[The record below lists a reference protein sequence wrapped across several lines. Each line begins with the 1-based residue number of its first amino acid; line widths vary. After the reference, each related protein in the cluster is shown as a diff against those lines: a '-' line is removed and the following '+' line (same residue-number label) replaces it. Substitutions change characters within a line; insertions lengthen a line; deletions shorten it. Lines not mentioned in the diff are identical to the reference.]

1 MSFWGIE
8 VKPAKPVTHV
18 FDQTRGRLRIS
29 QATLGIGSANTKSL
43 VQCNVGNKA
52 PLFLCALLPERTESC
67 HLDLEFEEAENVVFS
82 VLGPRSI
89 HLTGYY
95 VGKSSNAHLG
105 GGGSDTESYGEDV
118 GYTDT
123 DVSNECSDEDEYE
136 DSFIDDGEPEVLP
149 SSPISSDEDVAA
161 EGSKRGNQWLRKKHQ
176 VIDSDDD
183 ENTPENEAS
192 PKKLSSQSGE
202 DSGKVT
208 VQAENGVGGT
218 EENVDISD
226 AETAKSEKPSKKRK
240 SKSDN
245 AKSVE
250 VPVEVKPLA
259 EEGSANGQKLKKR
272 RKGNKGEKVDEC
284 KDSCPINT
292 HEKVKQNLEATNTVK
307 DLIETP
313 DENKLQSSAQND
325 DANCGVANGQHMK
338 KHEKKKNKKTKVVDE
353 GANNGVSVES
363 CGIRTLSNGLT
374 TEDLAIGEADGKI
387 ATPGKKVKIYYT
399 GILKENKQV
408 FDSNIGET
416 PFKFRLGDK
425 RIIDGW
431 NIGLEGMRVGGKRR
445 LVIPPSMGY
454 GSQGGGENI
463 PPNSWLI
470 YEVELVGVLK

>member
-8 VKPAKPVTHV
+8 VKPAKSVTHV

-43 VQCNVGNKA
+43 VQCKVGNK
-52 PLFLCALLPERTESC
+52 PPHFLCALLPERTESC

-82 VLGPRSI
+82 VVGSRSI

-95 VGKSSNAHLG
+95 VGKSSSAHLG

-118 GYTDT
+118 GHTDT

-149 SSPISSDEDVAA
+149 SPISSDENVAA
-161 EGSKRGNQWLRKKHQ
+161 EGSKKGNRWFRKKHQ

-240 SKSDN
+240 NKSDN
-245 AKSVE
+245 AKSIE

-259 EEGSANGQKLKKR
+259 EEGSANSQKLKKR

-284 KDSCPINT
+284 KDSSPINT

-307 DLIETP
+307 DLIETA
-313 DENKLQSSAQND
+313 DENQLQTSAQND
-325 DANCGVANGQHMK
+325 EANCGVANGQHVK
-338 KHEKKKNKKTKVVDE
+338 KHEKKKNKNTKVVDE
-353 GANNGVSVES
+353 GANNGLSVES
-363 CGIRTLSNGLT
+363 YGIRTLSNGLT
-374 TEDLAIGEADGKI
+374 TEDLAIGEADGKV

-416 PFKFRLGDK
+416 PYKFRLGDK

-445 LVIPPSMGY
+445 LIIPPSMGY

-470 YEVELVGVLK
+470 YEVELVGVHK